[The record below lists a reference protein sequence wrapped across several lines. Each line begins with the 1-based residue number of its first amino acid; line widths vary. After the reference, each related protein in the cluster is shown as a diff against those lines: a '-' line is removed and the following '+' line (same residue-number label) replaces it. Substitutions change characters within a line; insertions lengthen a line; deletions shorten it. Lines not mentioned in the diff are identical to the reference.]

1 MSNLYEQLTK
11 GGWKDVALRVKSQTT
26 QDRVSMVAA
35 SVAFYA
41 MLAIFP
47 AMIALVLLYGL
58 VSDPMDVQSHLMSL
72 SSVLPDEASAVL
84 ETQLSAIVGDS
95 ERNIGLGF
103 AISILGALWAA
114 SRGMR
119 ALAMAMNIAYGQQ
132 ESRGFVKRALAAL
145 GLTFTAISFVSVA
158 VFVAAALPAIFEAV
172 GLGAFTQTVL
182 NGVRWPVLAL
192 MAMLGLSFV
201 YHYAPAREPT
211 KWRWVTR
218 GSVIATLVWLVGT
231 AGFSFYV
238 SNFGNYNKTYG
249 TLGGVIILM
258 LWFYLTSYSVILGAE
273 INAEFER
280 IDDEMSSHHHL
291 PR

>member
-47 AMIALVLLYGL
+47 SMIALVLLYGL

>member
-58 VSDPMDVQSHLMSL
+58 ISDPMDVQSHLMSL